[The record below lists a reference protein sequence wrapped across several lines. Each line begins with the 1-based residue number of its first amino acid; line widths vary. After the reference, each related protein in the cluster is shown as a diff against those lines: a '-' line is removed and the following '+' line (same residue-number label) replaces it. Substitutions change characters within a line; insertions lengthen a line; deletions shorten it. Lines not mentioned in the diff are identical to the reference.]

1 MSFRPIFQRRAVA
14 PAAFLLAGGVALYPR
29 RTAYAEAPPERKP
42 IYDEPVER
50 RASKPETPAPSTTP
64 AAQQQPASPSP
75 TDILTA
81 QVRQVRLFLYERCLA
96 AETGFND
103 LLSRVLR
110 VENAFTDTVASLAP
124 APESGERLLPGG
136 IYVLVA
142 AMAGSIVARNRGLV
156 LRAVTPLGFG
166 TVAAWTLL
174 PVTMRNVSDLVWE
187 YEKKVPAVAE
197 QHLRIRRSAE
207 HIWYTGL
214 AHSAMARARMEE
226 KIGQGREKLEE
237 WVRKGL

>member
-1 MSFRPIFQRRAVA
+1 MRFQ
-14 PAAFLLAGGVALYPR
+14 LDLTLPR
-29 RTAYAEAPPERKP
+29 HGTQRKP
-42 IYDEPVER
+42 IYDEPIER
-50 RASKPETPAPSTTP
+50 APKHEITPSKPAAPSAP
-64 AAQQQPASPSP
+64 SAQPTSPTP

-81 QVRQVRLFLYERCLA
+81 QVRQARLFLYENCLA
-96 AETGFND
+96 AENSFND
-103 LLSRVLR
+103 FLSRVLR

-124 APESGERLLPGG
+124 SPESGERLMPGG
-136 IYVLVA
+136 IYVIVS
-142 AMAGSIVARNRGLV
+142 AMAGSIVARNRGIF

-174 PVTMRNVSDLVWE
+174 PVTMRNVSDLIWE
-187 YEKKVPAVAE
+187 YEKKAPTVAE
-197 QHLRIRRSAE
+197 QHLKIRESAE